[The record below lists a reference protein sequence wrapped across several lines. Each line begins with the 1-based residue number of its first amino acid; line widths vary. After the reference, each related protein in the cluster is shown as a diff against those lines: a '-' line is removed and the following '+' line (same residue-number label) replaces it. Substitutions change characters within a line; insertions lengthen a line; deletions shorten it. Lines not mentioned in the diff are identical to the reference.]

1 MAFGD
6 FTVTR
11 ASTKNV
17 LGSAG
22 TYVSVANNVPALEFN
37 TDGSY
42 RGLLVE
48 PGATNLLMRSTNFN
62 SANFTKT
69 GCTTSQTTD
78 PLVGD
83 CTLVTEST
91 TTEEHSVS
99 RASDIFALNSV
110 NRSIELAIKNVSG
123 ARYVYLTTVASS
135 SFGGTTGGR
144 ISFAFDLELGTVV
157 FNNTNTTIFD
167 IQQLSGGWWRISG
180 YATVSADGSGGR
192 RWRFGFLNANNQ
204 TESYTGTGKQVL
216 ITFGGAYVDKPYL
229 QSPIVTEG
237 STVSRA
243 ADVISLTSSS
253 SLIGQTANTLY
264 IEGEIQTFTGASDA
278 CIFALTDGTSDE
290 AVVVRTI
297 AANSRIGAVVRD
309 GGSNQAEI
317 TSGSFTDGSFK
328 CAIASAVDDVAFYL
342 NGSSVGTDASATHPA
357 MSVFQFGG
365 TVATVAPAGRPVHFR
380 AIANFPTRLENTTLA
395 TLTTL

>member
-216 ITFGGAYVDKPYL
+216 ITFGGAYLEKPYL

-253 SLIGQTANTLY
+253 SLIGQTEGTLY
-264 IEGEIQTFTGASDA
+264 IEASVSNLSTASFGRVLEVGADSSNR
-278 CIFALTDGTSDE
+278 IS
-290 AVVVRTI
+290 I
-297 AANSRIGAVVRD
+297 MANSGAIRGFVTVAGSD
-309 GGSNQAEI
+309 TQGGTMTENVSNN
-317 TSGSFTDGSFK
+317 TVFK
-328 CAIASAVDDVAFYL
+328 CALAYKQGTNEGAFYV
-342 NGSSVGTDASATHPA
+342 NGNGDITSPTAIPASSIIALGSRVGSTTQTLVLHIR
-357 MSVFQFGG
+357 SV
-365 TVATVAPAGRPVHFR
+365 AL
-380 AIANFPTRLENTTLA
+380 FPTRLSNAQLAAITT
-395 TLTTL
+395 